1 MRSLFIN
8 RARTAILFAILGSER
23 ALFDRHIAEVDFNV
37 DDFEV
42 TLERDTPGSKEK
54 SSMAHV
60 GTGKVTVTY
69 KPTEIA
75 RHYRYNV
82 VLPPHDQFDR
92 ELKMNLFKTR

>member
-1 MRSLFIN
+1 MSL
-8 RARTAILFAILGSER
+8 ILGSER
-23 ALFDRHIAEVDFNV
+23 ALFDRHIVEADLDV
-37 DDFEV
+37 DDFEI
-42 TLERDTPGSKEK
+42 TLERVTPGSKEK

-60 GTGKVTVTY
+60 GTGTVAVTY

-92 ELKMNLFKTR
+92 ELKMNLFKT

>member
-1 MRSLFIN
+1 MAVVNNAIVAAKPSLK
-8 RARTAILFAILGSER
+8 RRCPSLR
-23 ALFDRHIAEVDFNV
+23 
-37 DDFEV
+37 
-42 TLERDTPGSKEK
+42 
-54 SSMAHV
+54 

>member
-1 MRSLFIN
+1 MSL
-8 RARTAILFAILGSER
+8 ILGSER
-23 ALFDRHIAEVDFNV
+23 ALFDRHIVEADFNV
-37 DDFEV
+37 DDFEI

-54 SSMAHV
+54 SSMVA
-60 GTGKVTVTY
+60 VTY

-92 ELKMNLFKTR
+92 ELKMNLFKM

>member
-1 MRSLFIN
+1 MRRNIMSL
-8 RARTAILFAILGSER
+8 ILGSER
-23 ALFDRHIAEVDFNV
+23 ALFDRHIVEADLSV
-37 DDFEV
+37 DDFEI

-60 GTGKVTVTY
+60 GTGTVAVTY

-92 ELKMNLFKTR
+92 ELKMNLFMT